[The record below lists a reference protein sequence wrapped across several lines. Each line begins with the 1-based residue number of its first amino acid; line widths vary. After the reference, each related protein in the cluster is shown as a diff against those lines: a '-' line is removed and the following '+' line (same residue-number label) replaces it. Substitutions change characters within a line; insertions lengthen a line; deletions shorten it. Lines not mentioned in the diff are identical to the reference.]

1 MLYKGEVRR
10 DYTYARQ
17 FRRIVIDVAL
27 FFLLPH
33 YGSWWKLR
41 VAALSAKS
49 KLTKRLLERCYR
61 NFVDRFGAYIPL
73 NASIDY
79 PPCFPH
85 ELYGIFISN
94 KAKIGRNVTIF
105 QQVTI
110 GSNTL
115 KGSSSGGAPQIG
127 DNVIIGAGA
136 KIIGDVRIGNN
147 CRIGAGACVTKD
159 LPDNTVAVSSPLRLI
174 EHKEELDN
182 RFFYNVPGRENTY
195 FMDGRLVLAEDK
207 R

>member
-17 FRRIVIDVAL
+17 FRRVVIDVAL

-41 VAALSAKS
+41 VAALSAKL
-49 KLTKRLLERCYR
+49 KLTKRLLERCCR

-73 NASIDY
+73 NASIDN
-79 PPCFPH
+79 PPYFPH

-115 KGSSSGGAPQIG
+115 KR
-127 DNVIIGAGA
+127 V
-136 KIIGDVRIGNN
+136 VF
-147 CRIGAGACVTKD
+147 
-159 LPDNTVAVSSPLRLI
+159 LRCASDRRQC
-174 EHKEELDN
+174 DN
-182 RFFYNVPGRENTY
+182 RGRRENHRRCQ
-195 FMDGRLVLAEDK
+195 DWQ
-207 R
+207 